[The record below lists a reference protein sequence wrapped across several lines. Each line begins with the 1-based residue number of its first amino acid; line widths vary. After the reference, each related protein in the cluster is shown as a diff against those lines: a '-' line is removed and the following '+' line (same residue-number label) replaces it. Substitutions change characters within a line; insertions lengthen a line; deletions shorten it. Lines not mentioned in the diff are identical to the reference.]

1 LQIKLTKGLTIY
13 FSINRII
20 GLFIVMLAQIGNIY
34 YALFIDGA
42 SGGFGSFV
50 SWSATFSVLLIGLSI
65 TYMKKH
71 VIQENEMG
79 LMLRKDQTLAGWI
92 VFMINIMFIGY
103 GMNSQEGRDL
113 VNIGPELSNAIL
125 PIIYGYMHGII
136 MESYFTKDQK

>member
-1 LQIKLTKGLTIY
+1 
-13 FSINRII
+13 
-20 GLFIVMLAQIGNIY
+20 MLAQIGNIY

-92 VFMINIMFIGY
+92 VFMINIMFIGF
-103 GMNSQEGRDL
+103 GMDSQEGRDL